1 MPKLGIDESEL
12 DKNSWLAGFT
22 DADGNFSISLS
33 TNSKKHR
40 SRVNLSYR
48 LEIRQNYD
56 KENNINNKNN
66 YYEIMIKIATLF
78 NSELYS
84 RERNL
89 KLKNQLK
96 SKIYR
101 SYIVSINSLINLWKV
116 RDYFNEYPL
125 LSSKY
130 LDYKDW
136 ESVLI
141 AKKDNISNEEILIK
155 SKKIRTNLNSTRLDV
170 TWDHLKNN
178 KYEIY

>member
-1 MPKLGIDESEL
+1 
-12 DKNSWLAGFT
+12 
-22 DADGNFSISLS
+22 
-33 TNSKKHR
+33 
-40 SRVNLSYR
+40 
-48 LEIRQNYD
+48 
-56 KENNINNKNN
+56 
-66 YYEIMIKIATLF
+66 MIKIATLF